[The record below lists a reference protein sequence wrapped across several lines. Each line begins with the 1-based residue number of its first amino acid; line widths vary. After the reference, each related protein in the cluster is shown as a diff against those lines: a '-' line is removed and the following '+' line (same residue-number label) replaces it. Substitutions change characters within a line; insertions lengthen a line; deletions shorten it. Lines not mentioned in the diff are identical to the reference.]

1 MPGLPEIASEL
12 LTALE
17 AYDSPLDMTAL
28 AADCQITL
36 TTLADFVRSFTAAYR
51 QVSATAAPV

>member
-28 AADCQITL
+28 AADYQITL
-36 TTLADFVRSFTAAYR
+36 TTLADFVRTAADR
-51 QVSATAAPV
+51 QVSATAPPV